1 MTCGNKKRILF
12 VMQSL
17 YDGGAEKLLVDM
29 LNNFDYSKY
38 DIDLLL
44 EHDFGNYANLVP
56 LEVRKIILFY
66 NINRPL
72 LERMIGKI
80 MSYFGLYYFYI
91 LFFRRQIIIDKMK
104 GEKYDTIISFLEGRS
119 LVYHSFIL
127 KQGIRHLSWVHVDL
141 FNFHWTKRYFKSNKH
156 EKKCYELM
164 DDVIFVSNDAKNKFQ
179 QLFNVTTSTK
189 VIYNLID
196 CKTIVLR
203 ANEFKVEKRKFTVCL
218 VGRLVRQKQF
228 DSIIHN
234 QASRAV
240 NMKFLGQAVAGL
252 KVKIISVLHNLP
264 GTENIRYNKQ
274 SLLFQVLN
282 RRISFK
288 WLIYLLL
295 LFFYPITRFLVKY
308 TTKRKYKSI
317 YKYSDA
323 LVLLSDAYI
332 PIYRSIANL
341 KDSSKMVSIPN
352 FLSFD
357 YVERNYSKTNEL
369 LIVARFDEISKR
381 ILLALKI
388 WKHFL
393 STYDV
398 RDWCLTIVGYGEWES
413 VYKDFINK
421 NDIVNVK
428 LVGRDDSKKYFERS
442 SILMF
447 TSLLEGAPL
456 SLLEAMQMK
465 VVPIAFDDC
474 MAIRGFL
481 INDVNSKVIKS
492 LDISE
497 YSRSIYDLITNEK
510 LRCKLSENAF
520 NCLHYFTVKNV
531 MLRWVDLYNSLL
543 K

>member
-1 MTCGNKKRILF
+1 MNILF
-12 VMQSL
+12 ISL
-17 YDGGAEKLLVDM
+17 LDPSESGSGNQKVTLLSAKYLSSVGIHCFIAYFKDSEYSSSQLVFDAKFKIDYNDLDG
-29 LNNFDYSKY
+29 
-38 DIDLLL
+38 
-44 EHDFGNYANLVP
+44 
-56 LEVRKIILFY
+56 
-66 NINRPL
+66 
-72 LERMIGKI
+72 
-80 MSYFGLYYFYI
+80 
-91 LFFRRQIIIDKMK
+91 FR
-104 GEKYDTIISFLEGRS
+104 SFL
-119 LVYHSFIL
+119 
-127 KQGIRHLSWVHVDL
+127 
-141 FNFHWTKRYFKSNKH
+141 
-156 EKKCYELM
+156 
-164 DDVIFVSNDAKNKFQ
+164 
-179 QLFNVTTSTK
+179 
-189 VIYNLID
+189 ID
-196 CKTIVLR
+196 
-203 ANEFKVEKRKFTVCL
+203 NEI
-218 VGRLVRQKQF
+218 
-228 DSIIHN
+228 SIIHN

-240 NMKFLGQAVAGL
+240 
-252 KVKIISVLHNLP
+252 
-264 GTENIRYNKQ
+264 NKQ

-520 NCLHYFTVKNV
+520 NCLH
-531 MLRWVDLYNSLL
+531 
-543 K
+543 

>member
-1 MTCGNKKRILF
+1 MNILF
-12 VMQSL
+12 ISL
-17 YDGGAEKLLVDM
+17 LDPSESGSGNQKVTLLSAKYLSSVGIHCFIAYFKDSEYSSSQLVFDAKFKIDYNDLDG
-29 LNNFDYSKY
+29 
-38 DIDLLL
+38 
-44 EHDFGNYANLVP
+44 
-56 LEVRKIILFY
+56 
-66 NINRPL
+66 
-72 LERMIGKI
+72 
-80 MSYFGLYYFYI
+80 
-91 LFFRRQIIIDKMK
+91 FR
-104 GEKYDTIISFLEGRS
+104 SFL
-119 LVYHSFIL
+119 
-127 KQGIRHLSWVHVDL
+127 
-141 FNFHWTKRYFKSNKH
+141 
-156 EKKCYELM
+156 
-164 DDVIFVSNDAKNKFQ
+164 
-179 QLFNVTTSTK
+179 
-189 VIYNLID
+189 ID
-196 CKTIVLR
+196 
-203 ANEFKVEKRKFTVCL
+203 NEI
-218 VGRLVRQKQF
+218 
-228 DSIIHN
+228 SIIHN

-465 VVPIAFDDC
+465 VVPIAIDDC

>member
-228 DSIIHN
+228 DSII
-234 QASRAV
+234 R
-240 NMKFLGQAVAGL
+240 VA
-252 KVKIISVLHNLP
+252 
-264 GTENIRYNKQ
+264 
-274 SLLFQVLN
+274 
-282 RRISFK
+282 RIFVDNGYDIDF
-288 WLIYLLL
+288 WIVGAGCLE
-295 LFFYPITRFLVKY
+295 
-308 TTKRKYKSI
+308 
-317 YKYSDA
+317 SD
-323 LVLLSDAYI
+323 L
-332 PIYRSIANL
+332 
-341 KDSSKMVSIPN
+341 SKMIHDLHLDDNVHLLGYKPNPYVYIKCADLFVSCSLAEGFSLVVAEALCLGKAIV
-352 FLSFD
+352 ST
-357 YVERNYSKTNEL
+357 KTVGPVEL
-369 LIVARFDEISKR
+369 LGS
-381 ILLALKI
+381 
-388 WKHFL
+388 
-393 STYDV
+393 
-398 RDWCLTIVGYGEWES
+398 
-413 VYKDFINK
+413 N
-421 NDIVNVK
+421 
-428 LVGRDDSKKYFERS
+428 
-442 SILMF
+442 
-447 TSLLEGAPL
+447 
-456 SLLEAMQMK
+456 
-465 VVPIAFDDC
+465 
-474 MAIRGFL
+474 
-481 INDVNSKVIKS
+481 
-492 LDISE
+492 SE
-497 YSRSIYDLITNEK
+497 YGVLADNDDES
-510 LRCKLSENAF
+510 
-520 NCLHYFTVKNV
+520 
-531 MLRWVDLYNSLL
+531 LYNAIKLFVNILNHL
-543 K
+543 KNIHLNIL